1 MFDSLKKEWKIIKSS
16 FKDPRTRKKY
26 IILLLVT
33 VILWVSV
40 AVFSWSV
47 DGYSVSGVYF
57 RVRFQ
62 NTYGGVYYPTNVSDG
77 FSGEV
82 GKFYQFY
89 RFSVVDANGDPVPI
103 STSST
108 GRYLIFEFDLSDL
121 NLSYDYDISI
131 FQASGRTCSFDG
143 YLTTAHTFGGD
154 DLSVSTDT
162 TVRYNGIVFSPS
174 GVSWSSTSS
183 TSSNLCVYTTGLNA
197 KLQNGVLSVAIEP
210 SHSTSSLSTTSFSFL
225 ISLSGSDFQQLLYR
239 AGVNSTS
246 DDYFQLLDDVSS
258 ALASGDITP
267 DQAAIIND
275 TAQNTQNQQSINN
288 ITEAQAALDSVI
300 QRFISTSGNL
310 IGPDLSLAY
319 ETFNDQLYSTIQTYM
334 ALITD
339 PAEAAALSSL
349 YDVATKTLES
359 AYTQLVS
366 TRFYNS
372 VSATNQTYEQYHQNE
387 QYLIDNIKNLNLS
400 NALQITSWADTL
412 TSDEKSSFQLILNS
426 FLSNYS
432 WSIFLQIPLY
442 MTVII
447 NLLGTARSKE
457 E

>member
-1 MFDSLKKEWKIIKSS
+1 MWENLKLSLKDPHFRIKAIAILVVAAIVIS
-16 FKDPRTRKKY
+16 F
-26 IILLLVT
+26 V
-33 VILWVSV
+33 LW
-40 AVFSWSV
+40 FSFIA

-62 NTYGGVYYPTNVSDG
+62 NTYGGTYYPLNVSDG

-89 RFSVVDANGDPVPI
+89 RFSVVDANGDPVQV

-108 GRYLIFEFDLSDL
+108 GRYVIFEFDLSDL
-121 NLSYDYDISI
+121 NLSYEYDISV

-143 YLTTAHTFGGD
+143 YLTTEHTFGGD
-154 DLSVSTDT
+154 DLVVSTDT
-162 TVRYNGIVFSPS
+162 TVRYNGIVFSPT

-183 TSSNLCVYTTGLNA
+183 TSSNLCVYTTSLNS
-197 KLQNGVLSVAIEP
+197 KLNNGVLSVAIEP
-210 SHSTSSLSTTSFSFL
+210 SHSTSSLSTTTFSFL
-225 ISLSGSDFQQLLYR
+225 ISIAGSDFQQLLYR
-239 AGVNSTS
+239 AGVTSTS

-258 ALASGDITP
+258 SLAAGDITP

-310 IGPDLSLAY
+310 IGPDLALSY

-339 PAEAAALSSL
+339 PAEASALSSL

-372 VSATNQTYEQYHQNE
+372 VSATNQTFEQYHQNE